1 MSEEA
6 QKRIGGEPLMV
17 PVVHAEGPLP
27 YRGLVPGV
35 GVLPFKAGDL
45 WFLAIIVRL
54 GLRFDGIGNG
64 GNAVPI
70 LTGEKVVG
78 DLPSRFKDRAGGIL
92 DAATDFVPMKT
103 ACDVVVVGHAHA
115 RTPTETIRG
124 GIRLLAQDG
133 RPLHSVGFVAR
144 SGALSAM
151 IPLVAPYLS
160 SPIPGTAGRLG
171 PVGVDGRFVEGIM
184 SESVDPQ
191 VFSCASPELVVPF
204 GLLSPISLIELTGL
218 LPYEDGDEPVAG
230 DVVATRLCSLPGL
243 KPVVTVDASGVEDM
257 PLRPLLD
264 TVIIDTDAQRG
275 ALVWRATA
283 GPFSSLVDVARV
295 LVSMEMVGRERD
307 TGERRSDTQRGKVG
321 FATTEDDARQGREP
335 SREDPRLRYE
345 ELRTWGEIAP
355 EPRISLERYAT
366 VSAELAEWP
375 KDRATTL
382 ERHEF
387 DEVTWGVEER
397 GWLERFASDAMNG
410 KGELAGYY
418 GTLFLAAQDRLAT
431 PEEERLTLR
440 DYAGLRAEIE
450 RAADVSQVLDDAK
463 LTLAQWMRLDR
474 RYTQKVQDDPK
485 VAAELDALMVEFSR
499 PEDDADDLDLD
510 YTGASLDDEDDE

>member
-1 MSEEA
+1 MSDPE
-6 QKRIGGEPLMV
+6 QKRIGAEPLRV
-17 PVVHAEGPLP
+17 PIVHAEGPMP

-35 GVLPFKAGDL
+35 GVLPFTTGDA
-45 WFLAIIVRL
+45 WFFAVIVRL

-70 LTGEKVVG
+70 LSGEKVVW
-78 DLPSRFKDRAGGIL
+78 DVPSRFKDRAGGIL
-92 DAATDFVPMKT
+92 DAATDFVPMKA

-115 RTPTETIRG
+115 RTPTDTIRG
-124 GIRLLAQDG
+124 GVRLLAQDG

-144 SGALSAM
+144 SGADAAM

-171 PVGVDGRFVEGIM
+171 PVGVEGRFVEGIM
-184 SESVDPQ
+184 SAAVDPQ
-191 VFSCASPELVVPF
+191 VFSSAAPELTVPF

-218 LPYEDGDEPVAG
+218 LPFEEGDEALKG
-230 DVVATRLCSLPGL
+230 EVVATRICALPGL
-243 KPVVTVDASGVEDM
+243 KPLVTVDANGVEDI

-283 GPFSSLVDVARV
+283 GPFTSLVDVARV
-295 LVSMEMVGRERD
+295 LVSMEMVARERD
-307 TGERRSDTQRGKVG
+307 PGERRSDTQRGKVA
-321 FATTEDDARQGREP
+321 FATTEDDARVGREP
-335 SREDPRLRYE
+335 TREDPRLRFE
-345 ELRTWGEIAP
+345 ELRTWGELAP
-355 EPRISLERYAT
+355 EPRISIERYAA

-375 KDRATTL
+375 KDRGKTL
-382 ERHEF
+382 ERHNF
-387 DEVTWGVEER
+387 DEGTWGVEER
-397 GWLERFASDAMNG
+397 GWLERFASDAMSG

-474 RYTQKVQDDPK
+474 RFTQKADDDPK
-485 VAAELDALMVEFSR
+485 VAAELEALLAELAR
-499 PEDDADDLDLD
+499 PEDESDDLDLD
-510 YTGASLDDEDDE
+510 YTGASIEDEDDE